1 MFVKTYNQSGEEAA
15 KILLP
20 KDVFGLDSNPDLIW
34 QITRSQLANQRQ
46 GTAHTKTRGEISGG
60 GKKPWRQKGT
70 GRARHSSSRSPLWR
84 GGGTTFGP
92 RNDKIWKQGISKKMA
107 RKSLLVALSEKAK
120 ANELIVLESLELNGP
135 KTKQMAVILNTLRS
149 KIDGFNKAK
158 ALLILAKLD
167 KNAVLA
173 SRNIPGLET
182 IEVRNINTLQVLS
195 FKYLILTKETI
206 SELRNTLI
214 KNKTFSKEE

>member
-1 MFVKTYNQSGEEAA
+1 M
-15 KILLP
+15 LP

-46 GTAHTKTRGEISGG
+46 GAAHTKTRGEISGG

-70 GRARHSSSRSPLWR
+70 GRARHSSNRSPLWR

-120 ANELIVLESLELNGP
+120 AKELIVLESLELTAP
-135 KTKQMAVILNTLRS
+135 KTKQMVEILNTLRS
-149 KIDGFNKAK
+149 KINGFNKAK
-158 ALLILAKLD
+158 ALLVLAKLD
-167 KNAVLA
+167 KNVVLA
-173 SRNIPGLET
+173 SRNIPGLEI
-182 IEVRNINTLQVLS
+182 IELRNINTLQVLS
-195 FKYLILTKETI
+195 FQYLIMTKETI
-206 SELRNTLI
+206 KAISELKNALI
-214 KNKTFSKEE
+214 KKNTFLKEE